1 MTSSRPEGCIMWP
14 TTSVILKH
22 GMMDCNEY
30 EFTCP
35 KCGNKS
41 IVKSNQ
47 PAGGEEPFICSC
59 YRCTIL
65 RLPDDVEGRYLYQV
79 RPDTLE
85 LQTDIV
91 RTIADIGTAM
101 TVRQIFYRLV
111 AAGHPKQETFYNKVQ
126 RTLLDMRERGTL
138 PYGLIADNTRS
149 YYTPDTH
156 SNLHRMLEDQQKLY
170 RRDFWQDQPIHLE
183 LWLEKEA
190 LRNVFW
196 DITDYYQ
203 VPLYVSK
210 GLSSVSFVFG
220 AAEEIKRIGKP
231 TVIYLFSDYDPS
243 GLVVTK
249 SIERRMREFDVHA
262 DFIRG
267 GLTPEQIAEYNVAT
281 RKTKKSTHS
290 KGFVGKSAELDA
302 LHPRILKSLVRRCIE
317 QHMDMDAFHRLTG
330 IEEAEKQTLATIANN
345 LRHAS

>member
-1 MTSSRPEGCIMWP
+1 
-14 TTSVILKH
+14 
-22 GMMDCNEY
+22 MMDCNEY
-30 EFTCP
+30 QYTCP
-35 KCGNKS
+35 DCGNTA
-41 IVKSNQ
+41 ILKSNQ

-59 YRCTIL
+59 YRATIL
-65 RLPDDVEGRYLYQV
+65 TISDDAEGKYLYKTQTHI
-79 RPDTLE
+79 RQ
-85 LQTDIV
+85 LQTSIV
-91 RTIADIGTAM
+91 KTIADIGTAM

-111 AAGHPKQETFYNKVQ
+111 AAGHPKHEEFYNKVQ

-149 YYTPDTH
+149 YYKPDTH
-156 SNLHRMLEDQQKLY
+156 SNLQRMLEDQQKLY

-183 LWLEKEA
+183 IWLEKEA

-196 DITDYYQ
+196 GITDHYQ

-262 DFIRG
+262 EFIRG
-267 GLTPEQIAEYNVAT
+267 GLTPEQIEGHAITT
-281 RKTKKSTHS
+281 RETKKSTHS
-290 KGFVGKSAELDA
+290 KGFRGDSAELDA
-302 LHPRILKSLVRRCIE
+302 LHPKILKDIVRQCIE
-317 QHMDMDAFHRLTG
+317 RHVDMDAFRRLAG
-330 IEEAEKQTLATIANN
+330 IEEAEKQTLMTITNN